1 MGINISKNHWVKLVY
16 ETEKGLLFVFAKK
29 YQAWFP
35 RSFLVSDRLFADCNE
50 RFSRISAVP
59 RVSPREG
66 AFIHRRCAYVVG
78 VRRRNC

>member
-1 MGINISKNHWVKLVY
+1 VGSGNSFDLWQGAKHGFQ
-16 ETEKGLLFVFAKK
+16 GLSR
-29 YQAWFP
+29 FP
-35 RSFLVSDRLFADCNE
+35 IAPVSDRLFADCNE